1 MNAKTQE
8 LVDTLLAISIVSK
21 RLAKNLTKEALK
33 HGSDDGTGK
42 YAECAHCRAAEVHAA
57 DH

>member
-1 MNAKTQE
+1 MNEKTRE
-8 LVDTLLAISIVSK
+8 LVNTLLAISIVSK

-33 HGSDDGTGK
+33 HGCDDGTGK
-42 YAECAHCRAAEVHAA
+42 CTECAHCRTAEVRCA